1 MIKICV
7 VATQLSQD
15 SSKKMVLG
23 DWQEKW
29 IWNVSEVYFIDLEI
43 AESTFICALQ
53 IQWHVLVFWF
63 KPSSDHWTKIK
74 L

>member
-63 KPSSDHWTKIK
+63 THSSDHWTKIK